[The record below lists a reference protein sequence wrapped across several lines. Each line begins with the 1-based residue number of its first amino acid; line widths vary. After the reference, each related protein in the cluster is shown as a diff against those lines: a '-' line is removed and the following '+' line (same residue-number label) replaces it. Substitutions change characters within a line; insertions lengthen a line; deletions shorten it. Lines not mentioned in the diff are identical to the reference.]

1 MADSTNFIKQVNV
14 GGALYDI
21 APYHKITFTEG
32 GNKVEYTGESDITV
46 AIPTV
51 ADLLQNPLQFIGTIG
66 ADGTLTF
73 VSGAGAPY
81 KPGYLAYFSANCA
94 TFKTNISGEAAQACE
109 AGDMAI
115 CVGVNENGTPQWK
128 VVTGENQVSITN
140 PDQTVYLT
148 AAGVNVLTVEGKKLN
163 LGVSLAS
170 KKVSSNGTITVPSKT
185 IYLKKGSKS
194 NNAQSTTVT
203 QATSVSNSGITISS
217 ANLKSALA
225 NTSVFS
231 FNAGALPELSKVTT
245 PTPLTITPTSAAG
258 YVASITNNTLV
269 SGVSLT
275 SENNSGISVLT
286 GITTKAGTDF
296 VTDIKAVSSAAGS
309 KFTIET
315 SPVLAANVA
324 TGWGSASTSGD
335 VVSSVS
341 FDSTDKPIN
350 GLGTGSDVVTGVT
363 TGSGS
368 FVTGLNTDLSTS
380 YDVATSVVYTSGKLN
395 KSSKTIASVNGTVL
409 VIDPSNF
416 LTDSTTYTSGS
427 ITVMGKTFKT
437 GSAITSVTP
446 TKKGFVRTGLS
457 ISYKSL
463 NFTKP
468 AINTTPTYYGV
479 VVAHDTIYSTAT
491 STSLSLNVKTASVT
505 NGTQKFLTDV
515 SVVIPANTIVS
526 TTFAST
532 GKLPTFT
539 INSNSITDLA
549 GNLDST
555 ALTFDASKTIYGF
568 AAAKYNT
575 DTYELTTTVAEGDS
589 KSSVTVGSEGALNI
603 SVTTAESVVTGLKA

>member
-1 MADSTNFIKQVNV
+1 MASITVDSTRSQNFITRVSV
-14 GGALYDI
+14 GGTEYDI
-21 APYHKITFTEG
+21 VPYHGITFKEG
-32 GNKVEYTGESDITV
+32 NSGTGVKYDGQSEVTV
-46 AIPTV
+46 VIPTV

-66 ADGTLTF
+66 ANGTLNF
-73 VSGAGAPY
+73 VSGAGEPY

-94 TFKTNISGEAAQACE
+94 KFNTNISGEAAQACE

-128 VVTGENQVSITN
+128 VVSGENQVSITN
-140 PDQTVYLT
+140 PNTTVNLT
-148 AAGVNVLTVEGKKLN
+148 TTGKNVLTVEGKN
-163 LGVSLAS
+163 LTLGIKPVTS
-170 KKVSSNGTITVPSKT
+170 KVNSEGSVTVPTKT

-203 QATSVSNSGITISS
+203 QATSVANSGITISS
-217 ANLKSALA
+217 DSLKNALA

-231 FNAGALPELSKVTT
+231 FNAGALPTLSTVSKATS
-245 PTPLTITPTSAAG
+245 LTITSTSAAG

-269 SGVSLT
+269 SGVTLT
-275 SENNSGISVLT
+275 SENTSGISVLT

-296 VTDIKAVSSAAGS
+296 VTNIKTVSSADSA

-315 SPVLAANVA
+315 SPVLAASVA

-335 VVSSVS
+335 VVSSVTLS
-341 FDSTDKPIN
+341 SNPITS
-350 GLGTGSDVVTGVT
+350 LGTGSDVVTEVT

-395 KSSKTIASVNGTVL
+395 KSSKAIASVTSNVL
-409 VIDPSNF
+409 VIDPSSF
-416 LTDSTTYTSGS
+416 LTDSTSYTSGS
-427 ITVMGKTFKT
+427 ITVKGKTFAK
-437 GSAITSVTP
+437 GNAITSVTP
-446 TKKGFVRTGLS
+446 TKKGFVRTGLN

-463 NFTKP
+463 NLTKP
-468 AINTTPTYYGV
+468 TINTTKTYYGV
-479 VVAHDTIYSTAT
+479 AVAHDTIYSTAT

-505 NGTQKFLTDV
+505 NGTKQFLTDV

-526 TTFAST
+526 TTFASA

-539 INSNSITDLA
+539 INSSSITDLA
-549 GNLDST
+549 GTLDST

-568 AAAKYNT
+568 AAATYNT
-575 DTYELTTTVAEGDS
+575 DSYS
-589 KSSVTVGSEGALNI
+589 SRKKSLIANASSREK
-603 SVTTAESVVTGLKA
+603 S